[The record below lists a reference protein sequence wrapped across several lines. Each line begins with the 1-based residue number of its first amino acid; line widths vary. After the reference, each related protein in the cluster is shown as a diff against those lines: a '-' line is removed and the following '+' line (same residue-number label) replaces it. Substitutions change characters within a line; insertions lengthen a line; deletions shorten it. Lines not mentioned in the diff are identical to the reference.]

1 MGLHRKQKHH
11 DEKREHTRREFLS
24 TLSSAAVAPL
34 ATASLL
40 GSFAFSLQGCGGG
53 SYSPPPPPPGD
64 GYPGTDDQLMEEI
77 EKAGFLFFWEQAD
90 PNTGQ
95 VKDRSLATGNNDT
108 RTVSS
113 IAATGYGLAALCI
126 GDQRGYQPHATI
138 VTRVQNTLS
147 FLANTLQPMGMN
159 GFFYHFVDMTTGAR
173 AFTSEVSSIDTAILL
188 CGVLM
193 CRQYFADATIQ
204 NLATQI
210 YTNVNFAWM
219 LGDNSGTTQP
229 TLCMGWTPESGF
241 LSTRWDHYSELMM
254 LYLPAMAAPNPAF
267 AIPASSWTAWTRP
280 MIDYQ
285 GLSYIS
291 GSDPLFVHQ
300 YSHAW
305 FDFRNKK
312 DAFTDYFQNSITA
325 TQAHRLFCISLASQF
340 SDYSADLWGITS
352 SDSKNG
358 YVAWGGP
365 SSSGGVIGPVDGSI
379 VPCATA
385 GSLPFDFS
393 DAIHVLRWIRGH
405 YPAAWQRYGYVD
417 AFNPL
422 TGWYDTDVI
431 GIDLGISMLMAEN
444 YRTQLIWNTF
454 MKNPEAQMAMRLAGF
469 QPG

>member
-1 MGLHRKQKHH
+1 MGLHHKQK
-11 DEKREHTRREFLS
+11 EQRGRTRREFLA
-24 TLSSAAVAPL
+24 SASQVAG
-34 ATASLL
+34 ASLL
-40 GSFAFSLQGCGGG
+40 GSLALAIPGCNGGT
-53 SYSPPPPPPGD
+53 STMPPPPPGD

-77 EKAGFLFFWEQAD
+77 EKAGFLFFWEQTD
-90 PNTGQ
+90 PTTGQ
-95 VKDRSLATGNNDT
+95 VKDRALAAGNDMS
-108 RTVSS
+108 TVSS
-113 IAATGYGLAALCI
+113 IASTGYGLTALCI
-126 GDQRGYQPHATI
+126 GDQRGYQPRATI
-138 VTRVQNTLS
+138 VSRVQTTLS
-147 FLANTLQPMGMN
+147 FLLNTLQPMGMN

-173 AFTSEVSSIDTAILL
+173 TFTSEVSSIDTAILL

-193 CRQYFADATIQ
+193 CREYFSTDAQIPG
-204 NLATQI
+204 LATQI
-210 YTNVNFAWM
+210 YSNVDFAWM

-229 TLCMGWTPESGF
+229 TLCMGWTPENGF
-241 LSTRWDHYSELMM
+241 LATRWDHYSELMM
-254 LYLPAMAAPNPAF
+254 LYLLAMAAPNPAF

-280 MIDYQ
+280 TITYQ

-305 FDFRNKK
+305 FDFRSKK
-312 DAFTDYFQNSITA
+312 DAYANYFQNSITA

-340 SDYSADLWGITS
+340 SDYSAALWGITS

-365 SSSGGVIGPVDGSI
+365 SATGGTIGPVDGSI

-385 GSLPFDFS
+385 GSLPFDFT
-393 DAIHVLRWIRGH
+393 DTIHVLRWIRGH

-422 TGWYDTDVI
+422 SGWYDTDVI
-431 GIDLGISMLMAEN
+431 GIDVGISMLMAEN

-454 MKNPEAQMAMRLAGF
+454 MQNPEAQTALQLAGF